1 MTEEEKRRQEEARR
15 RRIRKA
21 KRRKKLIWRRRIL
34 IGCMV
39 LVLLLIFGLI
49 FSIRSCQQRAVE
61 TKAEAK
67 AKKEALA
74 KEREEEKRIQ
84 EEHTLHM
91 VAVGDHFY
99 HSTVIED
106 GQQESG
112 EWNYDYIYQ
121 HVKEQIETADL
132 AVVNQETPI
141 VSSHD
146 DTSGYP
152 TFGMPKEGGQALA
165 DLGFD
170 VITMATNHSYDK
182 GKEGI
187 LESLAFWNSQEAPPT
202 VLGIHGS
209 AEDQQADRVQIVE
222 KKAFKIAMMNYTTLI
237 NVGTPIPAEES
248 YVVDLYDEETVKEDV
263 EKAKAEADLVIVFLH
278 TGVEDENETDEATK
292 ERIAYLAEL
301 GVDVVIGTHPHVIR
315 PFGTVDRPDG
325 KQMLVYYSLGN
336 FVSGQQEISQ
346 LLEGMADITFVKNP
360 DTGEIVIETCSM
372 EPLIMHYE
380 SGQQGY
386 AVYPLE
392 QYTEELAAKH
402 GVHQKTEETFDLESI
417 QAYFEPYLKEQQ
429 FGTIE

>member
-1 MTEEEKRRQEEARR
+1 
-15 RRIRKA
+15 
-21 KRRKKLIWRRRIL
+21 
-34 IGCMV
+34 MV

-152 TFGMPKEGGQALA
+152 TFGMPKEGGQALPM
-165 DLGFD
+165 
-170 VITMATNHSYDK
+170 IREK
-182 GKEGI
+182 KEFWSRLLSGI
-187 LESLAFWNSQEAPPT
+187 PRKRLRRSLAFMAVQRTSRQTGYRLLRKKPSKSQ
-202 VLGIHGS
+202 
-209 AEDQQADRVQIVE
+209 
-222 KKAFKIAMMNYTTLI
+222 
-237 NVGTPIPAEES
+237 
-248 YVVDLYDEETVKEDV
+248 
-263 EKAKAEADLVIVFLH
+263 
-278 TGVEDENETDEATK
+278 
-292 ERIAYLAEL
+292 
-301 GVDVVIGTHPHVIR
+301 
-315 PFGTVDRPDG
+315 
-325 KQMLVYYSLGN
+325 
-336 FVSGQQEISQ
+336 
-346 LLEGMADITFVKNP
+346 
-360 DTGEIVIETCSM
+360 
-372 EPLIMHYE
+372 
-380 SGQQGY
+380 
-386 AVYPLE
+386 
-392 QYTEELAAKH
+392 
-402 GVHQKTEETFDLESI
+402 
-417 QAYFEPYLKEQQ
+417 
-429 FGTIE
+429 